1 MKATYFLEKANDV
14 KEYLKTNPS
23 DVIKYKEVWPMFGFT
38 GAKVP
43 TKYEKA
49 IITKA
54 MSRNGYNV
62 KHAGTDNISSDES
75 YYYNRD
81 TYVREPPRRP
91 CDMTNEEV
99 EGLVDTC
106 FKKYDTY
113 SINAVIS
120 EGGFPEVFSGKNYKK
135 DRTGRARLQYI
146 ISGRSRVIGSFKIS
160 QRSYAGESY
169 IRRMNDN

>member
-1 MKATYFLEKANDV
+1 MNATDFLAKTKDV
-14 KEYLKTNPS
+14 KEYLTTNPAT
-23 DVIKYKEVWPMFGFT
+23 VIRYKDVWPLFGFT
-38 GAKVP
+38 GENVP
-43 TKYEKA
+43 DKYEKA

-99 EGLVDTC
+99 TSLVDLC
-106 FKKYDTY
+106 FNKYDTY
-113 SINAVIS
+113 TINAVIA
-120 EGGFPEVFSGKNYKK
+120 EGGFPEVFSGKCYKK
-135 DRTGRARLQYI
+135 DLTGRARIQYI
-146 ISGRSRVIGSFKIS
+146 VSRRSREIGSLKIS
-160 QRSYAGESY
+160 QRAYAGKSY
-169 IRRMNDN
+169 IARMNDK